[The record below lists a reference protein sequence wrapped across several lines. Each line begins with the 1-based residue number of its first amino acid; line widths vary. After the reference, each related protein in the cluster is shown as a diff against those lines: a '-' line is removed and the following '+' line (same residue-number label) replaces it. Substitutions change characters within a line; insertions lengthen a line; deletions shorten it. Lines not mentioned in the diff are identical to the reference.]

1 MLHLAREELWPA
13 NVVIIVFVLKKT
25 YIFFESDGTQDSK
38 TSNEKEKKI
47 KSCITRW
54 GWNGGE
60 QASTSSL
67 VWNFKVLTPTTTK
80 TTGSYVVHH
89 RLQDEIQMEVD
100 RHHQNEEQPDFQM
113 TQRVMASTTRRS
125 NVKRILN
132 QGFFVRDEIEEHGQ
146 QGNEQPSLEFTQ
158 EVENALKILMAPST
172 LRAITNLNS
181 LSHQASVMASRTW
194 KATTNQSGHN
204 ILRDEDQVER
214 DKQHQNE
221 EQPEFLTT
229 QQTKDQQ
236 DMDRCVRRAIS
247 IDESQYKENMRAYRI
262 SREITSTFHRFLNVT
277 SFTWKLTS
285 QKQKDEYYQEFR
297 NAFSRSSDWEHE
309 TTRMLSLSV
318 EERSI
323 RKAAERGILV
333 MDCVYDSFH
342 DIHVFKDG
350 RYTYKRA
357 ADVDAR
363 VLEIAANGV
372 RMQI

>member
-1 MLHLAREELWPA
+1 MYHEMGVERRRTGFYFYLHISVQFHFKFSGFA
-13 NVVIIVFVLKKT
+13 
-25 YIFFESDGTQDSK
+25 G
-38 TSNEKEKKI
+38 
-47 KSCITRW
+47 
-54 GWNGGE
+54 
-60 QASTSSL
+60 L